1 LRRMPQE
8 QPVINIGLDIGSIS
22 LKLAAVGRREDAA
35 AFDTLL
41 AKGKSFVALPPPLA
55 GGLEGP
61 AALSHYRRIHYS
73 PIQSAFD
80 LLKEFYDLVPESQ
93 VEGIRVTGAA
103 SPLIARILGIYLENE
118 FKAIARAVALF
129 YPEVRTVFEMG
140 GASSKYLLLDPV
152 ATHVIT
158 QLARAIMAAEVT
170 RIEGETVVN
179 HRYLSEVAKLSMR
192 ETFSVEVV
200 KCIYPRLPYP
210 SQSGNLEKN
219 FILWADADSTVDAF
233 CKINEQRHHFT
244 RLRYL
249 KDDGLPAFYSPD
261 FIVRSKD
268 CIYLV
273 ETKAKGQISHPNVQR
288 KKMAAVNWCA
298 NINRLPAEK
307 RADRVHIAI

>member
-1 LRRMPQE
+1 
-8 QPVINIGLDIGSIS
+8 
-22 LKLAAVGRREDAA
+22 
-35 AFDTLL
+35 
-41 AKGKSFVALPPPLA
+41 
-55 GGLEGP
+55 
-61 AALSHYRRIHYS
+61 
-73 PIQSAFD
+73 
-80 LLKEFYDLVPESQ
+80 
-93 VEGIRVTGAA
+93 
-103 SPLIARILGIYLENE
+103 
-118 FKAIARAVALF
+118 
-129 YPEVRTVFEMG
+129 
-140 GASSKYLLLDPV
+140 
-152 ATHVIT
+152 
-158 QLARAIMAAEVT
+158 MAAEET

-192 ETFSVEVV
+192 ESFSVEVV

-273 ETKAKGQISHPNVQR
+273 ETKARGQISHPNVQR

-298 NINRLPAEK
+298 NINRLPVEK
-307 RADRVHIAI
+307 RANREWHYVLLSETAFYEWRDKNARMAEMLDFARLREQMGAVQASLL